1 MVHANHAL
9 LTMIKILAIPG
20 SLRWNSSS
28 NLILN
33 HIVSSA
39 PEGMLFEVYDGIGTL
54 PHFNDPEEVPPVVI
68 EFKQR
73 IKKADAILICTPEYA
88 FGIPGTLKNALD
100 WTVSSGEFIDKP
112 VGLITAS
119 SQGEKGH
126 AALML
131 VLTAI
136 SANIV
141 EDAALLIS
149 FVRSKLDLSGK
160 IKDEV
165 VANDVMNVVHRL
177 ASTARKK
184 LNVH

>member
-1 MVHANHAL
+1 MLVHANHAL

-73 IKKADAILICTPEYA
+73 IKKADAVLICTPEYA
-88 FGIPGTLKNALD
+88 FGIPGSLKNALD
-100 WTVSSGEFIDKP
+100 WTVSSGEFLNKH

-119 SQGEKGH
+119 SQGEKSH
-126 AALML
+126 AALLL

-136 SANIV
+136 SANIG
-141 EDAALLIS
+141 EDASLLIS
-149 FVRSKLDLSGK
+149 FVRSKLDSSGK

-165 VANDVMNVVHRL
+165 VANDVRNVIQSL
-177 ASTARKK
+177 ASAARK
-184 LNVH
+184 N